1 MNLWSK
7 IKQAWKPNPVDPP
20 KIDPDLHHLDCLTR
34 SAESFRYSI
43 LSIEWWISK
52 NGKVREWLRHNTH
65 LAAWLIIP
73 AVLVVPVVTFIV
85 WQVAKW
91 LSMLTS
97 IAGYLVVLPILA
109 LLAAIVM
116 LIVIAIVKA
125 VFR

>member
-1 MNLWSK
+1 MSVWIR
-7 IKQAWKPNPVDPP
+7 IKQSWKPAPIDPP
-20 KIDPDLHHLDCLTR
+20 TVDPDLQHLHPLTR
-34 SAESFRYSI
+34 SAESIRYSI
-43 LSIEWWISK
+43 LRIEWWISK
-52 NGKVREWLRHNTH
+52 GGVVREWLRHNTH

-91 LSMLTS
+91 LSVLTS